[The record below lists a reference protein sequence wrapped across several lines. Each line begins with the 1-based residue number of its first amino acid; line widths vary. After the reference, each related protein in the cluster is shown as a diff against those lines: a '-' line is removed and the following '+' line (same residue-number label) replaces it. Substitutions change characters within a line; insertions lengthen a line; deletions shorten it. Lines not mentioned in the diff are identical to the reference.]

1 MVGHLFGFSMAE
13 EQDPGKALMVIGGLI
28 FMIPIWTEMVGTL
41 WFLFIVGAALALVGL
56 LIKAGQTGQSLP
68 MTAAQGISPHLP
80 TSRGVDFIEKI
91 AGIADNP
98 DTAVM
103 SIGKQPKGTH
113 PTMLGISDSEF
124 TSQAESYDR
133 GSNQGDF
140 TFDSESYGRSSNRSD
155 FEIDEY
161 NEFADHGHERVLPLD
176 IVDPVSHWSNP
187 VDEWHNPTKY
197 W

>member
-1 MVGHLFGFSMAE
+1 MAE
-13 EQDPGKALMVIGGLI
+13 GKDLGKSLINIGVFVFMV
-28 FMIPIWTEMVGTL
+28 PILTEMIDTL
-41 WFLFIVGAALALVGL
+41 WYLFIVGASVFLVGVM
-56 LIKAGQTGQSLP
+56 IKVGQTGQSLP
-68 MTAAQGISPHLP
+68 MTATQGIAPHLP
-80 TSRGVDFIEKI
+80 TSKGVDFIEKI
-91 AGIADNP
+91 VGFADNP

-103 SIGKQPKGTH
+103 SIGKQPEGTH
-113 PTMLGISDSEF
+113 PTMLGILDSEF

-140 TFDSESYGRSSNRSD
+140 AFDSESYGRSSNRGD

-176 IVDPVSHWSNP
+176 IVDPVSHWFNP
-187 VDEWHNPTKY
+187 EDEWQNPTKY